1 MQQVDR
7 DSIIAPS
14 VNSIENMKLR
24 PLRTAFVIGIAIIA
38 LSACLYRVEVRQGN
52 YIEAAT
58 LEQLEIGMS
67 KSQVRFLLG
76 SPAIID
82 LYQPEL
88 WHYAYTLQD
97 GTGQVVDKRKMIL
110 SFTDDLLTTI
120 DGDFS
125 PG

>member
-1 MQQVDR
+1 
-7 DSIIAPS
+7 
-14 VNSIENMKLR
+14 MKLR
-24 PLRTAFVIGIAIIA
+24 PLRTAVVIGFAIIA
-38 LSACLYRVEVRQGN
+38 LSACLYRVEIRQGN
-52 YIEAAT
+52 YIEAAS

-67 KSQVRFLLG
+67 KNQVRFLLG

-88 WHYAYTLQD
+88 WHYVYTLQD
-97 GTGQVVDKRKMIL
+97 GSGEVVDKRKMIL
-110 SFTDDLLTTI
+110 GFTDDLLITI